1 VPGASSPPARR
12 LQARHIQICIASFDR
27 RNVHATIPDT
37 SPQHVSSNVRIDL
50 HGERGASCPVA
61 VRTSPDCNG
70 DRRMTRPL
78 RFSLHVTAALLAAFT
93 ALGATAQNSNSSEP
107 AKVLRIGY
115 QKSGLLAIL
124 KAQGSLDEKLKPLGY
139 SIKWFEFPAGPQLLE
154 ALNANSIDFG
164 YTGAPP
170 PVFAQ
175 AGGVRFVYVGA
186 EPAGRHSEAILV
198 KSDSTLRNV
207 ADLKGKRVALQKG
220 SSSNYLLLEALKKAG
235 LQYADIRPVYLAP
248 ADARAAFESG
258 TVDAWVIWD
267 PYYASAQQALKARTL
282 TDYADLNSPYN
293 FYEATRDFAQQHADV
308 VGAILGQLRTT
319 GLWVNAHPVETSA
332 LIAPQVGLDP
342 KLVET
347 WVRRYPYGTTAVSD
361 EIVRAQQNVA
371 DAFYGAHLIPQKIT
385 VRDNLWQSP
394 QVAAALTAQ

>member
-1 VPGASSPPARR
+1 M
-12 LQARHIQICIASFDR
+12 ARHTRISLPIA
-27 RNVHATIPDT
+27 
-37 SPQHVSSNVRIDL
+37 
-50 HGERGASCPVA
+50 
-61 VRTSPDCNG
+61 
-70 DRRMTRPL
+70 
-78 RFSLHVTAALLAAFT
+78 AALLAALT
-93 ALGATAQNSNSSEP
+93 TLSATAQSNNNGSGNGNGNEP
-107 AKVLRIGY
+107 ANVLRIGY

-154 ALNANSIDFG
+154 ALNANSLDFG

-175 AGGVRFVYVGA
+175 AGGVNFVYVGA
-186 EPAGRHSEAILV
+186 EPSGRHAEAILV
-198 KSDSTLRNV
+198 RSDSTLHSV
-207 ADLKGKRVALQKG
+207 AELKGKRVALQKG

-235 LQYADIRPVYLAP
+235 LRYEDVRPVYLAP

-282 TDYADLNSPYN
+282 VDYSDLNSPYN
-293 FYEATRDFAQQHADV
+293 FYEATRDFAQRHPDV
-308 VGAILGQLRTT
+308 IGAVLRQLRVT
-319 GLWVNAHPVETSA
+319 GLWVNDHPVDTAA
-332 LIAPQVGLDP
+332 LIAPKVGLDQ

-347 WVRRYPYGTTAVSD
+347 WVRRYPYGTTAVTG
-361 EIVRAQQNVA
+361 EIVRSQQIVA

-385 VRDNLWQSP
+385 VKDNVWQNRE
-394 QVAAALTAQ
+394 VTASLVEK

>member
-1 VPGASSPPARR
+1 M
-12 LQARHIQICIASFDR
+12 ARH
-27 RNVHATIPDT
+27 TP
-37 SPQHVSSNVRIDL
+37 
-50 HGERGASCPVA
+50 G
-61 VRTSPDCNG
+61 
-70 DRRMTRPL
+70 
-78 RFSLHVTAALLAAFT
+78 SLHVAAALLAALT
-93 ALGATAQNSNSSEP
+93 TLSATAQSSNANGSEP
-107 AKVLRIGY
+107 ANVLRVGY

-154 ALNANSIDFG
+154 ALNANSLDFG

-186 EPAGRHSEAILV
+186 EPSGRHAEAILV
-198 KSDSTLRNV
+198 RSDSTLHGV
-207 ADLKGKRVALQKG
+207 AELKGKRVALQKG

-235 LQYADIRPVYLAP
+235 LRYEDVRPVYLAP

-267 PYYASAQQALKARTL
+267 PYYASAQETLKARAL
-282 TDYADLNSPYN
+282 VDYSDLNSPYN
-293 FYEATRDFAQQHADV
+293 FYEATRDFAQQHPDV
-308 VGAILGQLRTT
+308 IGAILGQLRIT
-319 GLWVNAHPVETSA
+319 GLWVNDHPVETAA
-332 LIAPQVGLDP
+332 LIAPKVGLDQ

-347 WVRRYPYGTTAVSD
+347 WVRRYPYGTTAVTD
-361 EIVRAQQNVA
+361 EIVRSQQIVA

-385 VRDNLWQSP
+385 VKDNVWQNRD
-394 QVAAALTAQ
+394 VAASLAKK

>member
-1 VPGASSPPARR
+1 MAP
-12 LQARHIQICIASFDR
+12 H
-27 RNVHATIPDT
+27 T
-37 SPQHVSSNVRIDL
+37 
-50 HGERGASCPVA
+50 
-61 VRTSPDCNG
+61 
-70 DRRMTRPL
+70 
-78 RFSLHVTAALLAAFT
+78 RFSLHIATALLAVFT
-93 ALGATAQNSNSSEP
+93 TLSATAQSSGTGNGNANEP

-115 QKSGLLAIL
+115 QKSGLLAVL

-186 EPAGRHSEAILV
+186 EPAGRHSEAVLV
-198 KSDSTLRNV
+198 RNDSALRSV

-220 SSSNYLLLEALKKAG
+220 SSANYLLLEALKKAG
-235 LQYADIRPVYLAP
+235 LRYEDIRPVYLAP

-267 PYYASAQQALKARTL
+267 PYYASAQQALKARAL
-282 TDYADLNSPYN
+282 ADYSDLNGPYN
-293 FYEATRDFAQQHADV
+293 FYEATRDFAQQHPDV
-308 VGAILGQLRTT
+308 VGAILGQLRTA
-319 GLWVNAHPVETSA
+319 GLWVNDHPVETAA
-332 LIAPQVGLDP
+332 LITPKVGLDP

-347 WVRRYPYGTTAVSD
+347 WVRRYPYGTTVVTD
-361 EIVRAQQNVA
+361 EIVRAQQVVA
-371 DAFYGAHLIPQKIT
+371 DAFYGAHLIPQKVT
-385 VRDNLWQSP
+385 VKDNVWQSRE
-394 QVAAALTAQ
+394 VAASLADK

>member
-1 VPGASSPPARR
+1 M
-12 LQARHIQICIASFDR
+12 ARH
-27 RNVHATIPDT
+27 TP
-37 SPQHVSSNVRIDL
+37 
-50 HGERGASCPVA
+50 
-61 VRTSPDCNG
+61 
-70 DRRMTRPL
+70 
-78 RFSLHVTAALLAAFT
+78 FSLSIAAALLAAFT
-93 ALGATAQNSNSSEP
+93 TLGASAQSSGTGTAQAP

-124 KAQGSLDEKLKPLGY
+124 KAQGSLDDKLKPLGY

-154 ALNANSIDFG
+154 ALNANSVDFG

-186 EPAGRHSEAILV
+186 EPSGRHAEAILV
-198 KSDSTLRNV
+198 RGDSALRSV
-207 ADLKGKRVALQKG
+207 AELKGKRVALQKG

-235 LQYADIRPVYLAP
+235 VRYEDIQPVYLAP

-282 TDYADLNSPYN
+282 VDYSDLNAPYN
-293 FYEATRDFAQQHADV
+293 FYEATRDFAQQHPDV
-308 VGAILGQLRTT
+308 IGAILSQLRTT
-319 GLWVNAHPVETSA
+319 GLWVNDHPVETAA
-332 LIAPQVGLDP
+332 LIAPKVGLDQ

-347 WVRRYPYGTTAVSD
+347 WVRRYPYGTTTVTD
-361 EIVRAQQNVA
+361 EIVRSQQVVA
-371 DAFYGAHLIPQKIT
+371 DAFYGAHLIPQKVT
-385 VRDNLWQSP
+385 VKDNVWQNHE
-394 QVAAALTAQ
+394 VAAALAAK

>member
-1 VPGASSPPARR
+1 MEIRSMS
-12 LQARHIQICIASFDR
+12 RH
-27 RNVHATIPDT
+27 T
-37 SPQHVSSNVRIDL
+37 RI
-50 HGERGASCPVA
+50 
-61 VRTSPDCNG
+61 
-70 DRRMTRPL
+70 
-78 RFSLHVTAALLAAFT
+78 SLHVAAALLAALTTFS
-93 ALGATAQNSNSSEP
+93 ATAQSTRNGNGSEP
-107 AKVLRIGY
+107 ANVLRVGY

-154 ALNANSIDFG
+154 ALNANSVDFG

-186 EPAGRHSEAILV
+186 EPSGRHAEAILV
-198 KSDSTLRNV
+198 KSDSTLRSV
-207 ADLKGKRVALQKG
+207 AELKGKRVALQKG

-235 LQYADIRPVYLAP
+235 LRYEDIRPVYLAP

-267 PYYASAQQALKARTL
+267 PYYASAQQTLKARAL
-282 TDYADLNSPYN
+282 VDYSELNSPYN
-293 FYEATRDFAQQHADV
+293 FYEATSEFAQQHPDV
-308 VGAILGQLRTT
+308 IRAILGQLRTT
-319 GLWVNAHPVETSA
+319 GLWVNDHPVETAA
-332 LIAPQVGLDP
+332 LIAPKVGLDQ

-347 WVRRYPYGTTAVSD
+347 WVRRYPYGTTAVTG
-361 EIVRAQQNVA
+361 EIVRSQQVVA

-385 VRDNLWQSP
+385 VKDNVWQNRE
-394 QVAAALTAQ
+394 VAASLAGK